1 MMSIKQSPLHYH
13 TLAKPKAEQD
23 ESREPSA
30 SSPSLTRAVNL
41 QSASCDA
48 FESQAPVPEQSREQ
62 GHEQKEK
69 IREKISLTQRL
80 NPFKRPKT
88 KTQAPKKTEISPEL
102 LTLAAAG
109 YLSTLNPALAAGL
122 ASKIDSQFFW
132 DFTILDFVGMGFP
145 RISRSLQRGA
155 VPYDPLKDPEA
166 QKRSGLDKWFY
177 IRRKKTENAN
187 WPNLREE
194 MLREIQAAPG
204 SLLVPALVFSLLP
217 LVSRNKYL
225 SWTGRRNMLMSEQDL
240 MLEHQN
246 LQQFLTETSPLPP
259 RYSEE
264 GASLEALGKGYV
276 ERVFKGISEPMRNQS
291 VAIEIKGDGIINP
304 YYHMSKGHLKTLQKG
319 LNDDELFG
327 LKQALNRHPK
337 LNKTSSLSL
346 ENVTLDKV
354 VQAIGEVQ
362 GKLLAFDVQHG
373 AGAMFFNM
381 EHRQEH
387 ALLTAKMQTLFNIAE
402 ATAMKV
408 NAIHCPQTRMQ
419 QEMTHLPIMTG
430 GTFSPKAVLHHLQMM
445 DKGRDLMVATFRR
458 FFGQPNNG
466 KTLQETLSQS
476 LNTAKATK
484 AFITLGSFM
493 WMLGW
498 MWYLSHA
505 IQRGREYP
513 ANRLVMFNK
522 PTQKST
528 QAPVPSEGLPLTKK
542 DATVSP
548 LKVMRSTPIKEGQ
561 AS

>member
-1 MMSIKQSPLHYH
+1 MMSIKQSSLHYH
-13 TLAKPKAEQD
+13 SLAKPKAEQD
-23 ESREPSA
+23 ESLERRA
-30 SSPSLTRAVNL
+30 SSPLLTRAVNL
-41 QSASCDA
+41 EASSCDA
-48 FESQAPVPEQSREQ
+48 FEAQAPVPEQAREQ
-62 GHEQKEK
+62 GHEQKGN
-69 IREKISLTQRL
+69 IRKKVSLTQRL
-80 NPFKRPKT
+80 NPFKRPK
-88 KTQAPKKTEISPEL
+88 KTTEAPKKTEISPEL

-177 IRRKKTENAN
+177 IRRKKAENAN
-187 WPNLREE
+187 WPNLGEE
-194 MLREIQAAPG
+194 MMREIQAAPG
-204 SLLVPALVFSLLP
+204 SLLVPALVFGLLP
-217 LVSRNKYL
+217 FVSRNKYL

-246 LQQFLTETSPLPP
+246 LQQFLTETTPLPP
-259 RYSEE
+259 RYSQE

-276 ERVFKGISEPMRNQS
+276 ERVFKGIPEPMRHEQ
-291 VAIEIKGDGIINP
+291 VAIEIKGNGVINP

-327 LKQALNRHPK
+327 LKQALNRHPQ
-337 LNKTSSLSL
+337 LTKTSSLSL
-346 ENVTLDKV
+346 KNVTLAEV
-354 VQAIGEVQ
+354 VEAIAEVQ

-373 AGAMFFNM
+373 AGAMFFNAK
-381 EHRQEH
+381 HRQEH
-387 ALLTAKMQTLFNIAE
+387 ALLTAKMQALFNIAE
-402 ATAMKV
+402 ATVMKV
-408 NAIHCPQTRMQ
+408 NAIHCPETRMQ
-419 QEMTHLPIMTG
+419 QQMTHLPTMN
-430 GTFSPKAVLHHLQMM
+430 GTTYTPKAILHHLQMM

-458 FFGQPNNG
+458 FFAHSNNG

-493 WMLGW
+493 WMMSWL
-498 MWYLSHA
+498 WYLSHA

-542 DATVSP
+542 DATAEP
-548 LKVMRSTPIKEGQ
+548 LKVMRSTPIEEGK